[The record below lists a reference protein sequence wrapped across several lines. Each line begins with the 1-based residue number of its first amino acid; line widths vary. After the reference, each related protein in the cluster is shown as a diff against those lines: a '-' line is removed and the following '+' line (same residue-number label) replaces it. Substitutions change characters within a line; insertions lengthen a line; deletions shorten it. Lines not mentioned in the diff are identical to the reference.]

1 MGDADEAIP
10 RLARVCQER
19 AGTRGN
25 GDDATR
31 GSLARRS
38 CNEVTLRA
46 MAVGLVGLRV
56 PSTVILA
63 LDGIDGKRMRDGP
76 QLGLGQQVQYSLGS
90 CHLF

>member
-19 AGTRGN
+19 ARTRGN

-31 GSLARRS
+31 GSLAGRN
-38 CNEVTLRA
+38 CIEVTLRA

-56 PSTVILA
+56 PSAAIVT
-63 LDGIDGKRMRDGP
+63 LDGIDGKRMGDGTRF
-76 QLGLGQQVQYSLGS
+76 GLGQQVQYSSGS
-90 CHLF
+90 CRLF